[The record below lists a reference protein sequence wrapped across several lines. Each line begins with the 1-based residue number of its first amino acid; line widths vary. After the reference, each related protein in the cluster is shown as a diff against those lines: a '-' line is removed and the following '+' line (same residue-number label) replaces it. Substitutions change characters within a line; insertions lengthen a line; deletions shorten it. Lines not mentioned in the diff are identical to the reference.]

1 VSEGRGHETEYIRL
15 VSNQEVDG
23 SLARF
28 LPAVYRLVYR
38 RTFYLGPAIRARA
51 RMDLE

>member
-1 VSEGRGHETEYIRL
+1 VLEDLL

-23 SLARF
+23 SLAGF
-28 LPAVYRLVYR
+28 LHEVYRLVYQ
-38 RTFYLGPAIRARA
+38 RTFHLGPAIRARA

>member
-1 VSEGRGHETEYIRL
+1 MTAGYIRL

-23 SLARF
+23 SLAGSF
-28 LPAVYRLVYR
+28 PVVYRLVYQS
-38 RTFYLGPAIRARA
+38 TFHRGPAIRARA